1 MLIFSVKVAKP
12 VPLKAPFV
20 DAILVDFAVELVEPE
35 VVVPEEVLPGEV
47 LVGEDVVLLVPHAQ
61 RYRNSNHHDYNQKR
75 SKKGPELPPPL
86 QC

>member
-1 MLIFSVKVAKP
+1 MFSVKVAKP
-12 VPLKAPFV
+12 VPLKAPSV

-47 LVGEDVVLLVPHAQ
+47 LVGEDVVLLFVPHAQ